1 MDDGSN
7 HKADHVARFF
17 MKSLPELAFD
27 SKYGIIY
34 KSLELKEQETTI
46 RDWLQTGKR

>member
-7 HKADHVARFF
+7 YDPDDMARFF

-34 KSLELKEQETTI
+34 KSLELKEQETTYS
-46 RDWLQTGKR
+46 RLVADR